1 MVDDTLNT
9 PGRNFYFFICHL
21 PLHKTFIRNLTF
33 HKTADGACRLASERT
48 NCSESSDFERICDYL
63 HMTFEIPRPLFDPKL
78 LFFSKGMIK
87 KLEKTCPISWFRKC
101 SKAVAGLPE
110 NFTPWNSWFWSKII
124 DFKQPREQRG
134 LSYGFNVHLD
144 EKMKT

>member
-9 PGRNFYFFICHL
+9 PEWNFYFLHSHL
-21 PLHKTFIRNLTF
+21 PLHKTFMRNLTF
-33 HKTADGACRLASERT
+33 HKTADGACRLASETT

-78 LFFSKGMIK
+78 LFFSKGMVK